1 MQSLLTQTRQIQN
14 EKFIFLWSASLIWS
28 RFYISCTSWCN
39 PPYLSGLG
47 TSTRTILPCAVL
59 CKKQAPR
66 IWRLTK
72 REIKYFDVWFC
83 HCATCSTLKSIYS
96 SVYASCCRAV
106 LSCSD
111 LRVQGSDV
119 EQHTSLL
126 EGQRT
131 LTRWNASQR
140 VIPEWQTK
148 REPPMSKAPPEF
160 KLLEQKFLLSLSFF
174 FLQSWNETLPSML
187 CFIIITFKLN

>member
-14 EKFIFLWSASLIWS
+14 EKFIFYDLHLWSGQD
-28 RFYISCTSWCN
+28 F
-39 PPYLSGLG
+39 
-47 TSTRTILPCAVL
+47 TSTALPDATLPIYLDLGPALGLYCLVL
-59 CKKQAPR
+59 FCVKNKP
-66 IWRLTK
+66 LVFEGS

-106 LSCSD
+106 LSCAD

-174 FLQSWNETLPSML
+174 FYSHGMRHCHPCSAS
-187 CFIIITFKLN
+187 